1 MKWVLVLLLAM
12 LGGCALLP
20 PATAPVA
27 RPVNFES
34 SAFALNGR
42 ISFQHLGKR
51 QSAGLHWK
59 HLARS
64 DEILLLTPLGQTAAR
79 VYRDDTKATLDDGSR
94 HYQDADAE
102 ALMQQVLGWH
112 LPLNGLHYWVLGKA
126 DPDGA
131 AQIERAAN
139 GQISVLRQDG
149 WEVRFL
155 RYADSKPG
163 DCAQAS
169 GETAGHSTGPSK
181 DAGQVAGS
189 GAGMS
194 PPRLLPQSA
203 GCASNGEA
211 DSLPA
216 RLQLSNGDMQL
227 QLLIDEW
234 DWNPQ

>member
-27 RPVNFES
+27 RPANFET

-42 ISFQHLGKR
+42 ISIQHLGKR

-79 VYRDDTKATLDDGSR
+79 VYRDDTKATLDDGSG

-126 DPDGA
+126 DPEVP

-139 GQISVLRQDG
+139 GQIAVLRQDG
-149 WEVRFL
+149 WEVRYL

-163 DCAQAS
+163 DATRCA
-169 GETAGHSTGPSK
+169 
-181 DAGQVAGS
+181 
-189 GAGMS
+189 
-194 PPRLLPQSA
+194 QSA
-203 GCASNGEA
+203 GCASNA
-211 DSLPA
+211 PDDSLPT

-234 DWNPQ
+234 DWGPQ

>member
-1 MKWVLVLLLAM
+1 MKWWPVLLGLSM

-20 PATAPVA
+20 SAPAPVA
-27 RPVNFES
+27 RPANSEF

-42 ISFQHLGKR
+42 ISIQHLGKR

-79 VYRDDTKATLDDGSR
+79 IYRDDTKATLDDGSR

-126 DPDGA
+126 DPEVP

-149 WEVRFL
+149 WEVRYL
-155 RYADSKPG
+155 RYADNNPG
-163 DCAQAS
+163 DTADCA
-169 GETAGHSTGPSK
+169 
-181 DAGQVAGS
+181 
-189 GAGMS
+189 
-194 PPRLLPQSA
+194 QSA
-203 GCASNGEA
+203 GCAGNVSEA
-211 DSLPA
+211 DSLPT
-216 RLQLSNGDMQL
+216 RLQLSRGDMQL